1 LCQSSLSF
9 ETMHALPVK
18 YFIWRNIFQ
27 AFTISCLTL
36 HTMSLKP
43 ADMDHIWLLSVTFVG
58 MLIVELGSAFA
69 ELLKDPLPSH
79 VVKHYY
85 TL

>member
-1 LCQSSLSF
+1 
-9 ETMHALPVK
+9 MHALPDK
-18 YFIWRNIFQ
+18 YCWQNIFQ

-79 VVKHYY
+79 VVKLFYVF
-85 TL
+85 L